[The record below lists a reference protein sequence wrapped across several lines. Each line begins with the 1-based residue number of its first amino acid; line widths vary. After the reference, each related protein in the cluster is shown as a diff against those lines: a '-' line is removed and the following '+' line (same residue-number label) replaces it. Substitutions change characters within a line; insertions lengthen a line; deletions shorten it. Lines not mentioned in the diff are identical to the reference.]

1 MHTRTCARILDQ
13 RMRRRIRSGV
23 AVNLS
28 SGGVQFTPQEWADII
43 FALKLAADMLQAKI
57 NAVRSPTIPTI
68 EDMEA
73 QRDRLSI
80 LSDKIQ
86 LEAIK

>member
-1 MHTRTCARILDQ
+1 MHTRTRARILDQ
-13 RMRRRIRSGV
+13 SMRCGIRSGV

-68 EDMEA
+68 EDIEA

-80 LSDKIQ
+80 LGDKIQ